1 MRLARLVLISF
12 VALVLAPG
20 TCVRTIP
27 SPREHHNDEP
37 VRITAVAGGEL
48 APGPLALEGIWEM
61 STRDWRFGG
70 YSGLI
75 STGDDGLLAISDNG
89 ILLKIQLA
97 GDAPTGARVASINR
111 DLIPR
116 PAEEKSGYDTESL
129 ARDPVSGTI
138 YAAYEGRNAIER
150 ISPEFVQ
157 QARVSP
163 PEMADWGDNSGP
175 EAMTRL
181 PDGRF
186 ILIEEAEHCW
196 FDPRHRAL
204 LFSGDPTRGAQP
216 ESFTFTGIAG
226 YRPVDITPLP
236 DGRVLIL
243 MRRLVFWGLPPR
255 FEGVIIVADPRGIV
269 AGGEWG
275 GDAVTWLE
283 PPLPTDNYEGITVT
297 QGRDGATYVWLIS
310 DNNFMQIQ
318 RTLLLK
324 LRWNPDA

>member
-1 MRLARLVLISF
+1 MRPVRFILISL

-20 TCVRTIP
+20 TWVRTTP
-27 SPREHHNDEP
+27 PPRHIHNNEP
-37 VRITAVAGGEL
+37 VRIVALHGGEL
-48 APGPLALEGIWEM
+48 VDGPLTLEGVWEM

-70 YSGLI
+70 YSGMIATSDADLMAI
-75 STGDDGLLAISDNG
+75 NDGGRLLS
-89 ILLKIQLA
+89 IQLA
-97 GDAPTGARVASINR
+97 DGLPVSAAVHNIDRSQMPS
-111 DLIPR
+111 

-129 ARDPVSGTI
+129 TRDPVTGEI
-138 YAAYEGRNAIER
+138 YAAFEDRNAIER
-150 ISPEFVQ
+150 LSSDFVPEI
-157 QARVSP
+157 RVAP
-163 PEMADWGDNSGP
+163 PEMADWGANSGP

-181 PDGRF
+181 SDGRF
-186 ILIEEAEHCW
+186 IIIEEGERGW

-204 LFSGDPTRGAQP
+204 LFPGDPTRGARP
-216 ESFTFTGIAG
+216 ESFTFAGITG
-226 YRPVDITPLP
+226 YRPVDMTPLP

-255 FEGVIIVADPRGIV
+255 FEGAIIVADPREIV
-269 AGGEWG
+269 AGEEWG

-297 QGRDGATYVWLIS
+297 QGRDGTTYVWVIS